1 MIIIDGFAPEKKV
14 LQAGFCIEGKI
25 MKILVTGGAGFIG
38 SNVVDGYIREGHQV
52 GVVDNLYT
60 GKKANINPKA
70 KFYPLDIRSKEIAS
84 LMEKEKPDVLN
95 HHAAQISVP
104 ISVADP
110 VLDAEINLKGLLNLL
125 ENVIKYE
132 VKKVIFISSGGAIY
146 GEASQYP
153 TSEEYPPTPLSP
165 YAISKF
171 SSEYYLN
178 YYRHQ
183 YGLDYTI
190 LRYANIYGPRQIP
203 HGEAGVVSIFMDNLL
218 KGIPSTLNHFEEDPE
233 GMIRDYCYVGD
244 VVKANIEA
252 LTKGSGEFFNIG
264 TGRGTKTLELY
275 QTVYEAIKASNP
287 ELSEALATLE
297 KQQARPGDIR
307 RSCLVVEKAR
317 AKLAWIPE
325 TDLKEGIR
333 LTLKWR
339 EAET

>member
-1 MIIIDGFAPEKKV
+1 
-14 LQAGFCIEGKI
+14 

-38 SNVVDGYIREGHQV
+38 SNVVDGYIREGHKV
-52 GVVDNLYT
+52 VVVDNLYT

-70 KFYPLDIRSKEIAS
+70 KFYPLDIRSREIGS
-84 LMEKEKPDVLN
+84 LMEKERPDVLN

-125 ENVIKYE
+125 EKAIEYE
-132 VKKVIFISSGGAIY
+132 VKKIIFISSGGAIY

-153 TSEEYPPTPLSP
+153 TTEEYPPIPLSP

-171 SSEYYLN
+171 ASEYYLN
-178 YYRHQ
+178 YYHHQ
-183 YGLDYTI
+183 YDLDYTI
-190 LRYANIYGPRQIP
+190 LRYANIYGLRQVP
-203 HGEAGVVSIFMDNLL
+203 HGEAGVVSIFMNNLL
-218 KGIPSTLNHFEEDPE
+218 KGDRSTLNHFPEDQE
-233 GMIRDYCYVGD
+233 GMSRDYCFVGD

-252 LTKGSGEFFNIG
+252 LTKGSGDFFNIG

-275 QTVYEAIKASNP
+275 RTVYEAIREIRP
-287 ELSEALATLE
+287 ETPEALATLDR
-297 KQQARPGDIR
+297 QQARPGDIR

-317 AKLAWIPE
+317 KELGWIPK

-339 EAET
+339 EAES

>member
-1 MIIIDGFAPEKKV
+1 MGFLRGRRYK
-14 LQAGFCIEGKI
+14 GKT

-38 SNVVDGYIREGHQV
+38 SNVVDGYIREGHRV
-52 GVVDNLYT
+52 IVVDNLYT

-70 KFYPLDIRSKEIAS
+70 KFYPLDIRSKEIAPM
-84 LMEKEKPDVLN
+84 MEKEKPDILN

-104 ISVADP
+104 ISVTDP
-110 VLDAEINLKGLLNLL
+110 VLDAEINLQGLLNLL
-125 ENVIKYE
+125 ENAIKYE

-153 TSEEYPPTPLSP
+153 TSEDYPPTPLSP

-171 SSEYYLN
+171 SSEHYLN
-178 YYRHQ
+178 YYHHQ

-218 KGIPSTLNHFEEDPE
+218 KGKRSTLNHFEDDPE

-252 LTKGSGEFFNIG
+252 LTKGSCESINIG

-275 QTVYEAIKASNP
+275 QTVYKTLKASNP
-287 ELSEALATLE
+287 QLLEELATLD

-317 AKLAWIPE
+317 KQLGWIPE
-325 TDLKEGIR
+325 TDLKEGIKK
-333 LTLKWR
+333 TFEWR
-339 EAET
+339 AANR